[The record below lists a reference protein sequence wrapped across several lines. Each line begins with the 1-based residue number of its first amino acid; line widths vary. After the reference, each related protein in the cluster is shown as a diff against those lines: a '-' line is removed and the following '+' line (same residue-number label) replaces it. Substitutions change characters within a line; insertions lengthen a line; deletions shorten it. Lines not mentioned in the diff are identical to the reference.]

1 MKSIILDMGNVIC
14 YPTTGNWLITP
25 KFEEYI
31 KQHNINK
38 DKIINS
44 FEGNYDILDRPV
56 ARIEDEVYMFI
67 DFFTKSLNKT
77 DLNFTEEDIINIAKE
92 ITYSTDKYK
101 VFEGVREELEELK
114 KHNKL
119 YMLSDNWPCGERLMD
134 YWDLSKYFEQIYISS
149 VYGIK
154 KDDKAFFQK
163 PIYDHNLSK
172 DHIIFV
178 DDSDYCLD
186 TSSAM
191 GIKSIKMDRY
201 KVVDSKKYPV
211 INNLFELKKHM

>member
-1 MKSIILDMGNVIC
+1 MKNIILDMGNVIC

-25 KFEEYI
+25 VFEEYL

-38 DKIINS
+38 DIIINS
-44 FEGNYDILDRPV
+44 FEGNYDILDIPL
-56 ARIEDEVYMFI
+56 IKMEEEVYMFI
-67 DFFTKSLNKT
+67 EFFKKSFNKT
-77 DLNFTEEDIINIAKE
+77 DLNFSEEDIINIARE
-92 ITYSTDKYK
+92 ITYSTNKYK
-101 VFEGVREELEELK
+101 VFDGVREELEELK
-114 KHNKL
+114 KNNKL
-119 YMLSDNWPCGERLMD
+119 YMLSDNWPCGESLMHF
-134 YWDLSKYFEQIYISS
+134 WGLNKYFEQIYISS

-154 KDDKAFFQK
+154 KDDKSFFQI
-163 PIYDHNLSK
+163 PIDDHKMNKSNM
-172 DHIIFV
+172 IFV

-186 TSSAM
+186 TSSSI